1 MGLIFLIEQ
10 INSENKLTNKDEKGR
25 KQVELNFN
33 NIHKFTFDDLK
44 ILIDIN
50 SGIIHVIDEL
60 TYDLLDKLEEVGTFQ
75 QTKEVLR
82 DEYSE
87 KEIEESIEEL
97 QSLINE
103 NMLFT
108 PEKEILDYKPTSN
121 PIVKALCLHIAHDC
135 NLRCGYCFAGQ
146 GPYGGDRSLMS
157 AEVGK
162 QSIDFLLEASGPRK
176 QVEIDFFGGEPLL
189 NMDVVK
195 KLVEY
200 GREKSTEMGKKLKFT
215 ITSNCVLLTEDV
227 QKYLN
232 DNDISC
238 VLSIDGRKEVNDRM
252 RPFAGGEG
260 SYDVIKDKIVDFT
273 KSRQGREFFVR
284 GTFTRH
290 NLDFTKDAEHLISEG
305 MNVLSLEPVV
315 SSEDLDYSL
324 TEEHIPRLK
333 KEYEKLTRFYLERY
347 EEGRGFDFFHFNVD
361 LSGGPCLPKRLSGCG
376 AGHEYLAVSPSGDLY
391 PCHQFVERDEFKVGH
406 VSTGVINTDLGK
418 EFQNAHV
425 LNKAECR
432 SCWARFYC
440 SGGCH
445 NNNLE
450 FRGSLLKPYK
460 VTCELQKKRTECAI
474 YLQVKKHLSE

>member
-1 MGLIFLIEQ
+1 M
-10 INSENKLTNKDEKGR
+10 D
-25 KQVELNFN
+25 LNFN
-33 NIHKFTFDDLK
+33 NIHKFNFDDLN

-50 SGIIHVIDEL
+50 SGIVHVIDDL
-60 TYDLLDKLEEVGTFQ
+60 TFDLLDQLEELGTFEQ
-75 QTKEVLR
+75 AGQALQEKYSDQEVKEAI
-82 DEYSE
+82 S
-87 KEIEESIEEL
+87 EL
-97 QSLINE
+97 QDLINQE
-103 NMLFT
+103 MLFT
-108 PEKEILDYKPTSN
+108 PDKEILDYKPTTS

-135 NLRCGYCFAGQ
+135 NLRCAYCFAGQ

-162 QSIDFLLEASGPRK
+162 QAIDYLLEVSGPRK

-195 KLVEY
+195 ELVEY
-200 GREKSTEMGKKLKFT
+200 GRVKSEEAGKKLKFT

-227 QKYLN
+227 QQYLN

-238 VLSIDGRKEVNDRM
+238 VLSIDGRKEINDKM
-252 RPFAGGEG
+252 RPFAGGAG

-273 KSRQGREFFVR
+273 KGRQGKEFFVR

-290 NLDFTKDAEHLISEG
+290 NLDFTKDAEHLVNEG
-305 MNVLSLEPVV
+305 INVLSLEPVV
-315 SSEDLDYSL
+315 SSEDLDYAIIK
-324 TEEHIPRLK
+324 EHIPELK
-333 KEYEKLTRFYLERY
+333 EEYEKLTRFYLDRY
-347 EEGRGFDFFHFNVD
+347 EKGEGFDFFHFNVD
-361 LSGGPCLPKRLSGCG
+361 LSQGPCLPKRLSACG

-391 PCHQFVERDEFKVGH
+391 PCHQFVEREEFKVGH
-406 VSTGVINTDLGK
+406 VSTGMTNTEIGK

-425 LNKAECR
+425 LNKEECR

-440 SGGCH
+440 GGGCH

-450 FRGSLLKPYK
+450 FRGSLLKPYQ

-474 YLQVKKHLSE
+474 YLQVKKYLNPDV